1 MQLHPETSISA
12 AALAAGQRALVAD
25 AAWASLTG
33 SLSGGVVL
41 VAFALEL
48 GADPRSIGLL
58 GAIPFIAQA
67 TQLPAIYLVERF
79 RLRQLIGVPL
89 LTVARLVILAL
100 ACLPLLPSGGS
111 RLAWLIAAQAAISVL
126 GSVAACAINSW
137 FHQLL
142 PPADLGAVFS
152 KRLLWATGLACVAT
166 LGVGLLVDHPPFGN
180 RMTSYA
186 IVFVGAGLC
195 GLMSSFYLTRCPEPV
210 MEVGG
215 PVWPLKEILRAPFVD
230 RNFRRLLL
238 TLGGWGFASNL
249 VAPFLAVYMMRQ
261 LGYGLGTV
269 TAMWASS
276 QLANAATLL
285 SWGRISDRQSNQSV
299 LEVAF
304 PVYFACT
311 LGFAFVPTGSLVTYQ
326 LAMLFV
332 LHIVMGAAGGGIGLA
347 TGNLSMKLA
356 PRGRGTAYLAAT
368 GLVSSVAGGAAPLVG
383 GALAQWFS
391 ERELSFV
398 FRWVSPNDTH
408 EVSVLQFA
416 HWEFLFAISAML
428 GLYVMHAVSRIREGN
443 EVSERRVIQEI
454 GLEALR
460 TVNQLSSIGGV
471 LGSLFPFGRLSD
483 RRRRRT
489 RVEHPPYSGSSPTPR
504 Q

>member
-1 MQLHPETSISA
+1 MRLYPEDSISP

-33 SLSGGVVL
+33 ALSGGVVL

-48 GADPRSIGLL
+48 GAGPRAIGLL

-67 TQLPAIYLVERF
+67 AQLPAIFLVERF
-79 RLRQLIGVPL
+79 RLRKLIGVPL

-100 ACLPLLPSGGS
+100 AALALWPLAATGNA
-111 RLAWLIAAQAAISVL
+111 RLGWLIAAQATICVL
-126 GSVAACAINSW
+126 GSIAACAINSW

-152 KRLLWATGLACVAT
+152 RRLLWATGIACVAT
-166 LGVGLLVDHPPFGN
+166 LGVGLLVEHPPAGQ
-180 RMTSYA
+180 RMLGYA
-186 IVFVGAGLC
+186 IAFVGGGFA

-210 MEVGG
+210 MDVGG
-215 PVWPLKEILRAPFVD
+215 PVRPLKDLLRAPFVD
-230 RNFRRLLL
+230 RKFRDLLL

-249 VAPFLAVYMMRQ
+249 VAPFLAVYMLRQ
-261 LGYGLGTV
+261 LGYGLSSV
-269 TAMWASS
+269 TALWASS
-276 QLANAATLL
+276 QIANAATLL
-285 SWGRISDRQSNQSV
+285 SWGRISDRLSNQSV
-299 LEVAF
+299 LAVAF

-311 LGFAFVPTGSLVTYQ
+311 LGFAFVPTHSSHNTQ
-326 LAMLFV
+326 LAVLFM

-356 PRGRGTAYLAAT
+356 PRDRGTAYLAAT
-368 GLVSSVAGGAAPLVG
+368 GLVSAVAGGAAPLVG
-383 GALAQWFS
+383 GTLAQWFS

-398 FRWVSPNDTH
+398 FRWVSPSDTN

-416 HWEFLFAISAML
+416 HWEFLFAISALL
-428 GLYVMHAVSRIREGN
+428 GLYAMHAVSRIEEGS

-460 TVNQLSSIGGV
+460 TVNHLSSIGGV

-483 RRRRRT
+483 RRRRARE
-489 RVEHPPYSGSSPTPR
+489 RPT
-504 Q
+504 